1 MFCQLGAKN
10 NLLGS
15 CTGTVG
21 LHSTA
26 RHANHVGVLAAHQ
39 HAGLLRARLNPYPN
53 PNPSPNPNPNQVLT
67 IVFSVALF
75 GDHLTPFRVAGLL
88 ICLLGIVSYQ
98 YLKYSE
104 ETSATAVQAAGPQP
118 ARPRAGAELATLC
131 TARGTATAQRASVG
145 GRESS
150 LPLSS
155 LNSQCVILIAP
166 QLFAGA
172 MVGTQPSPCPA
183 HLSPHTYTHRRPF
196 MLVQVLVLVI
206 GDLHIP
212 HRTADIPKKFKALL
226 VPGKIQAAT
235 SFDPDPVTAGARA
248 GYERGGA
255 CRHSLLTRRAARLHS
270 ISSAPATYVTSPPS
284 TTSSHSAAT
293 CTWCASQP
301 RRLMARTVRMPGKP
315 GQALTACGVAW
326 QVRGDFDD
334 PIYLPGIVDSL
345 PESKVVSVGSFKLGV
360 CHGHQIVPWGDAESL
375 GAPHPPPRPE
385 RRYRMT
391 TTCGLPG

>member
-1 MFCQLGAKN
+1 MYGA
-10 NLLGS
+10 GDCDRS
-15 CTGTVG
+15 
-21 LHSTA
+21 
-26 RHANHVGVLAAHQ
+26 
-39 HAGLLRARLNPYPN
+39 ARLRWWQLSAAVFLLHFVAPH
-53 PNPSPNPNPNQVLT
+53 PSVL
-67 IVFSVALF
+67 
-75 GDHLTPFRVAGLL
+75 
-88 ICLLGIVSYQ
+88 
-98 YLKYSE
+98 
-104 ETSATAVQAAGPQP
+104 
-118 ARPRAGAELATLC
+118 
-131 TARGTATAQRASVG
+131 
-145 GRESS
+145 
-150 LPLSS
+150 
-155 LNSQCVILIAP
+155 
-166 QLFAGA
+166 LFAGA